1 MNQWPQWAPVLPV
14 RAVPAWSWVVLG
26 PSTPTFCLATGFM
39 IYQDQTNQGRSWG
52 ELKPVLDSFCVTW
65 QMWDAA
71 IRHFVLA
78 DEAVSYLGKQGC
90 CFLAGNPLQEQK
102 RFSVVGFCVVLEVLV
117 WGQLH
122 CSKGNFF
129 FCRSFFS
136 CLVLFPCVCLF
147 VFLPHWKMTYSPSP
161 VIWGE
166 AQCNLHWGHAQQIHP
181 FLNQALPGV
190 AWGFSWVAAAR
201 APFKRRMGCREI
213 HSVTKWSQRHVFK
226 QQFTFQLLVSIRL
239 VCHKTV
245 NDVFGPLQVQQ
256 LLSPGRYHG
265 YWVVLW

>member
-1 MNQWPQWAPVLPV
+1 M
-14 RAVPAWSWVVLG
+14 VLG

-147 VFLPHWKMTYSPSP
+147 VFLPH
-161 VIWGE
+161 
-166 AQCNLHWGHAQQIHP
+166 
-181 FLNQALPGV
+181 
-190 AWGFSWVAAAR
+190 
-201 APFKRRMGCREI
+201 
-213 HSVTKWSQRHVFK
+213 
-226 QQFTFQLLVSIRL
+226 
-239 VCHKTV
+239 
-245 NDVFGPLQVQQ
+245 
-256 LLSPGRYHG
+256 
-265 YWVVLW
+265 